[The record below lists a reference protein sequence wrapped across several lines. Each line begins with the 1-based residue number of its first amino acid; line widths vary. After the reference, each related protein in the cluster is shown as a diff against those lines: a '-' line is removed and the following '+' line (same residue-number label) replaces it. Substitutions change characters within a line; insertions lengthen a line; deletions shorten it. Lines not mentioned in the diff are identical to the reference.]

1 MGSKKKADVT
11 PECHEHGNPPKKR
24 KLDGPID
31 SLLLDVENQNVAYL
45 KYLVEQ
51 GTGNFPLSE
60 QWRLVFIPALS
71 DTTISDQIID
81 ILKRKYP
88 GINLVKKEEK
98 TKNPDSLRGY
108 SLVISRVL

>member
-60 QWRLVFIPALS
+60 QWRLVFIPAL
-71 DTTISDQIID
+71 
-81 ILKRKYP
+81 
-88 GINLVKKEEK
+88 
-98 TKNPDSLRGY
+98 
-108 SLVISRVL
+108 

>member
-1 MGSKKKADVT
+1 M
-11 PECHEHGNPPKKR
+11 
-24 KLDGPID
+24 D
-31 SLLLDVENQNVAYL
+31 SLLLEVENQNVANL
-45 KYLVEQ
+45 KDLFEQ
-51 GTGNFPLSE
+51 GLDSISPGNFPLSE

>member
-1 MGSKKKADVT
+1 
-11 PECHEHGNPPKKR
+11 
-24 KLDGPID
+24 
-31 SLLLDVENQNVAYL
+31 VAYL
-45 KYLVEQ
+45 KYFVEQ